1 MKVVFT
7 VYESRFHEP
16 FFTLSSG
23 SHSGDNK
30 SVETDRKEV
39 HSMVRTVGRSV
50 VDIGRWV
57 QDVIFRPAPNMTDS
71 DLRDLNIARHTNR
84 PQEMN
89 PHTFFYVTYP
99 RY

>member
-1 MKVVFT
+1 MKVVFM
-7 VYESRFHEP
+7 VYESRFHERFP
-16 FFTLSSG
+16 ALSSG
-23 SHSGDNK
+23 SDLGDNM
-30 SVETDRKEV
+30 SVETEQKEV
-39 HSMVRTVGRSV
+39 HIMVKTVGRSV

-57 QDVIFRPAPNMTDS
+57 QDVIFRPAPDMTDS